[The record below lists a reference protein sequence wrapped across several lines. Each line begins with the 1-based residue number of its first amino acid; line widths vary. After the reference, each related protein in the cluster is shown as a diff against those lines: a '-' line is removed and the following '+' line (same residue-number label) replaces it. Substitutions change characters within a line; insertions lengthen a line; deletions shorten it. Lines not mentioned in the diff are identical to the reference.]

1 MQCVLCSKRGIPH
14 SSAISVHYGIGPLF
28 VSVCLDCIIKPLE
41 FAKGRN
47 WTIAKDTWTARK
59 RDWKRGIVEPH
70 EMANVAA
77 AIVQLKPDEKRRL
90 HERINAGSRRS
101 EGGVRE

>member
-1 MQCVLCSKRGIPH
+1 MKCVFCGNNGIPQ

-28 VSVCLDCIIKPLE
+28 VSVCLECIIQPLE
-41 FAKGRN
+41 LAKGRN
-47 WTIAKDTWTARK
+47 WTIGRDTWTARK

-90 HERINAGSRRS
+90 LQRINAGSRRS
-101 EGGVRE
+101 EGGGS